1 MVWADIGDW
10 ESRWELERNSFF
22 PCKIKYCQLERQ
34 SVHGGKYLWEGREWA
49 QRCWAWSEQSVKR
62 IISFPWC
69 SPNGDKA
76 LSFTNART
84 TSQRKRP
91 LLLPS
96 ANSWQIFHFLLFIV
110 FTKSPYSWWSRCK
123 WKVKACDTENH
134 VSLSAK
140 RCDKAFPSFNMH
152 KGSGRAISRALGRGV
167 LQGFPGKCGEAT
179 WGCWAFCQHQ
189 SLCVSWRNAVDALEF
204 NLINA
209 DNTVS
214 LTYHKR
220 AEVAH
225 LNSLISCFSSCTCL
239 SWEGNGNH
247 EFPCMPWPIPAATT
261 VPELGICAGGLLCWD
276 SVCLHLPILQ
286 GTALCVF
293 AWDIRIWKIADH
305 RSSP

>member
-1 MVWADIGDW
+1 MVWADTGDW

-34 SVHGGKYLWEGREWA
+34 SVHGGKYLWEGWGWA

-69 SPNGDKA
+69 PANGDKDS
-76 LSFTNART
+76 SFINART
-84 TSQRKRP
+84 TSQKRHP

-152 KGSGRAISRALGRGV
+152 KGSGRAISRALGPGV

-179 WGCWAFCQHQ
+179 WGCWAFRQHQ
-189 SLCVSWRNAVDALEF
+189 SFCVSWRNAVDALEF

-225 LNSLISCFSSCTCL
+225 LNSLISCFSSCPLFVLGREWKPWISLYALAHPCCYHSPWAWYLCWWPPVLRQCL
-239 SWEGNGNH
+239 FTPSYSAGNG
-247 EFPCMPWPIPAATT
+247 P
-261 VPELGICAGGLLCWD
+261 LC
-276 SVCLHLPILQ
+276 VCL
-286 GTALCVF
+286 GYKNMKNC
-293 AWDIRIWKIADH
+293 W
-305 RSSP
+305 S